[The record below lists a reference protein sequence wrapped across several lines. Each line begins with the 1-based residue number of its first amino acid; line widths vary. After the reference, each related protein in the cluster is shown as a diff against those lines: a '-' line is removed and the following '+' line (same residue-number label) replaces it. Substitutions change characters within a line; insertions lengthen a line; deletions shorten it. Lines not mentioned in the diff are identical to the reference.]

1 MLGASK
7 NNSMFELLLLLL
19 LFLLLLLL
27 WSETIV
33 ICGFEDCGDAGG
45 AVMELTDDPQL
56 GVMEVI
62 IGPAFVTP
70 PQKKGGFLRGKMPQA
85 SPRD

>member
-1 MLGASK
+1 MVDVVAVVVLVV
-7 NNSMFELLLLLL
+7 
-19 LFLLLLLL
+19 
-27 WSETIV
+27 V

-70 PQKKGGFLRGKMPQA
+70 PQKLGFELRGLHATGKPTV
-85 SPRD
+85 